1 MKKIIITALSFLL
14 TGTQTPVVKQAS
26 AVIKESE
33 TMNIEEVYNQ
43 AKMSRSVI
51 DDNEIN
57 VTLSNE
63 DNTTV
68 YELAAY
74 KVNSNEDLSD
84 TYVMAVPGELF
95 SDSEIDTYALGDEGA
110 GKYDN
115 SYSVYAAVSY
125 TYDERI
131 SNGYTGYLLKTV
143 SGSWQIKDSSVTL
156 SNKNVLYA
164 CTGLTFSGTLN
175 SSQRVRKYISPNS
188 YSYNTGFSTY
198 VINDG
203 FTSTM
208 GVTSEVTL
216 KHGGSST
223 WTLTVDATKF

>member
-1 MKKIIITALSFLL
+1 MKKMIITALSFLL
-14 TGTQTPVVKQAS
+14 TGTQTTVMNQMSTEINEP
-26 AVIKESE
+26 I
-33 TMNIEEVYNQ
+33 TMNIEELYNQ
-43 AKMSRSVI
+43 AKMSRSVV
-51 DDNEIN
+51 DDNEIE

-63 DNTTV
+63 NVSTV

-74 KVNSNEDLSD
+74 KVNSNDALSD
-84 TYVMAVPGELF
+84 TYVMAVPSEVF
-95 SDSEIDTYALGDEGA
+95 SDSEIDTYSLGDGGA

-115 SYSVYAAVSY
+115 SYSVYASVSY
-125 TYDERI
+125 TYDERT

-143 SGSWQIKDSSVTL
+143 SGSWQIKDSTVTL
-156 SNKNVLYA
+156 SNKNILYA

-175 SSQRVRKYISPNS
+175 SSQRVRKYISPYS

-216 KHGGSST
+216 KHGESSI
-223 WTLTVDATKF
+223 WTLTVAATKF